1 MPPQGSGLLSPE
13 RLPLAIN
20 QLEFAR
26 EALGSWRV
34 GEILGKS
41 FQIFGT
47 KKPWNIKMLNTN
59 SWRFGADDFL
69 FELFFVMF
77 RFHLTFGVT

>member
-41 FQIFGT
+41 FQIFG
-47 KKPWNIKMLNTN
+47 N
-59 SWRFGADDFL
+59 
-69 FELFFVMF
+69 
-77 RFHLTFGVT
+77 